1 MAQREP
7 IDKVSRTAEA
17 ACANMSRFGIPPTP
31 NNYLIW
37 FSHCSGSYPEL
48 TRVIRSMKTGGERF
62 TEEALAEI
70 HERFFG
76 TGGQV
81 RLIDET
87 CERIEGTMSHLLDQ
101 IGGLSEDTDRYGT
114 RLGQFGDQLAAS
126 EPPAN
131 LRATVLSVLAETREF
146 EGRARR
152 LEGELT
158 KSSQCLDSLR
168 SDLAHAQR
176 EVNTDGL
183 TGIANRKCFD
193 YRLRAAIDETV
204 LTQRPLSLLLAD
216 IDHFK
221 SFNDTFG
228 HPVGDQVLKLVAQ
241 VLAKSVKGRD
251 LPARYGGEEFAVIL
265 PQTNIV
271 GARSLAEQL
280 RATVAGNRIRLK
292 LSGQNLGG
300 ITMSIGCAQYRPGE
314 TPASLIE
321 RTDEALYRAKR
332 EGRNRV
338 VATDENA
345 KRRRAGT
352 AA

>member
-1 MAQREP
+1 MSQREP
-7 IDKVSRTAEA
+7 TDKISRTADA
-17 ACANMSRFGIPPTP
+17 ALAHMGRFRIPPTP
-31 NNYLIW
+31 NNYLVW
-37 FSHCSGSYPEL
+37 YSHCSGSYPDL
-48 TRVIRSMKTGGERF
+48 SRVIRSMETAGEPF

-70 HERFFG
+70 HDRFFG

-87 CERIEGTMSHLLDQ
+87 CQRIEDTMGHILDQ
-101 IGGLSEDTDRYGT
+101 IGGLSEDSGRYGT
-114 RLGQFGDQLAAS
+114 RLEEFSSQLSAP
-126 EPPAN
+126 EPPVSLQAIVS
-131 LRATVLSVLAETREF
+131 AVLAETREI
-146 EGRARR
+146 ESRARR
-152 LEGELT
+152 LEEELT
-158 KSSQCLDSLR
+158 QSSQCLESLR

-183 TGIANRKCFD
+183 TGIANRKWFD
-193 YRLRAAIDETV
+193 YRLRAAIDETL

-251 LPARYGGEEFAVIL
+251 LPARYGGEEFGIIL
-265 PQTNIV
+265 PQTDII
-271 GARSLAEQL
+271 GATSLAEQL
-280 RATVAGNRIRLK
+280 RTTVAGNRIRLK
-292 LSGQNLGG
+292 ISGQNLGG

-314 TPASLIE
+314 TPSSLIE

-338 VATDENA
+338 VATDEPA
-345 KRRRAGT
+345 EPRRAGT

>member
-1 MAQREP
+1 MSQREP
-7 IDKVSRTAEA
+7 TDKISRTADA
-17 ACANMSRFGIPPTP
+17 ALAHMGRFRIPPTP
-31 NNYLIW
+31 NNYLVW
-37 FSHCSGSYPEL
+37 YSHCSGSYPEL
-48 TRVIRSMKTGGERF
+48 SRVIRSMETAGEPF
-62 TEEALAEI
+62 IEEALAEI

-87 CERIEGTMSHLLDQ
+87 CQRIEDTMGHILDQ
-101 IGGLSEDTDRYGT
+101 IGGLSEDSGRYGT
-114 RLGQFGDQLAAS
+114 RLEEFSSQLSAP
-126 EPPAN
+126 EPPVSLQAIVS
-131 LRATVLSVLAETREF
+131 AVLAETREI
-146 EGRARR
+146 ESRARR
-152 LEGELT
+152 LEEELT
-158 KSSQCLDSLR
+158 QSSQCLESLR

-183 TGIANRKCFD
+183 TGIANRKWFD
-193 YRLRAAIDETV
+193 YRLRAAIDETL

-251 LPARYGGEEFAVIL
+251 LPARYGGEEFGIIL
-265 PQTNIV
+265 PQTDII
-271 GARSLAEQL
+271 GATSLAEQL
-280 RATVAGNRIRLK
+280 RTTVAGNRIRLK
-292 LSGQNLGG
+292 ISGQNLGG

-314 TPASLIE
+314 TPSSLIE

-338 VATDENA
+338 VATDEPA
-345 KRRRAGT
+345 EPRRAGT

>member
-1 MAQREP
+1 MSQREP
-7 IDKVSRTAEA
+7 IDKISRTADA
-17 ACANMSRFGIPPTP
+17 ALAQLGHFGIPPTP

-37 FSHCSGSYPEL
+37 YSHCSGSYPEL
-48 TRVIRSMKTGGERF
+48 SRVIHSMETAGEPF
-62 TEEALAEI
+62 TEDALAEI

-87 CERIEGTMSHLLDQ
+87 CQRIEGTMSHVLDQ
-101 IGGLSEDTDRYGT
+101 IGGLSTDTGRYGSKLEDFD
-114 RLGQFGDQLAAS
+114 RQLAAP
-126 EPPAN
+126 EPSVSM
-131 LRATVLSVLAETREF
+131 RAIVSSVLAETRDLES
-146 EGRARR
+146 RARR
-152 LEGELT
+152 VEGELT
-158 KSSQCLDSLR
+158 KSSQCLESLR
-168 SDLAHAQR
+168 SDLAQAQR

-193 YRLRAAIDETV
+193 YRLRAAIDESL

-228 HPVGDQVLKLVAQ
+228 HPVGDKVLKLVAQ

-251 LPARYGGEEFAVIL
+251 LPARYGGEEFGIIL
-265 PQTNIV
+265 PQTDIV
-271 GARSLAEQL
+271 GATSLAEQL

-292 LSGQNLGG
+292 PSGQNLGG

-314 TPASLIE
+314 TPSSLVE

-338 VATDENA
+338 VATDERA
-345 KRRRAGT
+345 RPRRAGT